1 MKTICHLTTLLK
13 VVLVAEQ
20 GVMKQNQD
28 TIATAEDFITSL
40 VVIYVRS
47 TVMHCTVL
55 FTVLHC
61 TVLYCTVGC
70 TVCIVHCTALHCTG
84 HSTALY
90 CSRHSRHCTVQC
102 TVHCTALIRV
112 LYWTSL
118 ICSVLNST
126 LTSTYCKWDSFNQS
140 NRVSWLG

>member
-1 MKTICHLTTLLK
+1 MSALAILKTICHLTTLLK

-40 VVIYVRS
+40 VVISVRS
-47 TVMHCTVL
+47 TVIHCTVL
-55 FTVLHC
+55 FTILHC

-90 CSRHSRHCTVQC
+90 CSRHSRYCSLYCTVYCSLYC
-102 TVHCTALIRV
+102 TYNGAV
-112 LYWTSL
+112 LDVTDLFRTKQHSYEYIL
-118 ICSVLNST
+118 
-126 LTSTYCKWDSFNQS
+126 
-140 NRVSWLG
+140 